1 MSLENLSLEARDELA
16 QLAQTL
22 AENPDTRKD
31 FLRMTKRVKPDLP
44 IPELDIEDYTNRA
57 VTRSEDRVQAL
68 EAKLRERDA
77 VEELQKRRQSLMRKG
92 LIANESE
99 VNDVEK
105 IMLERGITNHETAA
119 EYHQWMKQAAVP
131 TSTGYNPSA
140 VKQFDLNK
148 YWKNPAAAARNEA
161 MNALNDLRKPQR
173 PSGLSEGIV
182 FLRRPYGY
190 WRRHPTSNRVSTV

>member
-16 QLAQTL
+16 ALAQTL
-22 AENPDTRKD
+22 AENPETRKD
-31 FLRMTKRVKPDLP
+31 FLRMTKKVKPDLP
-44 IPELDIEDYTNRA
+44 IPELDIEDYTHRA
-57 VTRSEDRVQAL
+57 VSRSEDRVQAL
-68 EAKLRERDA
+68 EAKLREKEA
-77 VEELQKRRQSLMRKG
+77 IEELQKRRQSLMKKG
-92 LIANESE
+92 LISNESE
-99 VNDVEK
+99 VSDVEK

-148 YWKNPAAAARNEA
+148 YWKNPVAAARNEA

-173 PSGLSEGIV
+173 PIGL
-182 FLRRPYGY
+182 
-190 WRRHPTSNRVSTV
+190 

>member
-16 QLAQTL
+16 ALAQTL

-31 FLRMTKRVKPDLP
+31 FLRMTKKVKPDLP

-57 VTRSEDRVQAL
+57 VNRSEDRVQAL

-77 VEELQKRRQSLMRKG
+77 IEELQKRRQSLMRKG

-173 PSGLSEGIV
+173 PIGL
-182 FLRRPYGY
+182 
-190 WRRHPTSNRVSTV
+190 

>member
-16 QLAQTL
+16 ALAQTL
-22 AENPDTRKD
+22 AENPETRKD

-44 IPELDIEDYTNRA
+44 IPELDIEDYTHRA
-57 VTRSEDRVQAL
+57 VSRSEDRVQAL
-68 EAKLRERDA
+68 EAKLREKEA
-77 VEELQKRRQSLMRKG
+77 IEELQKRRQSLMKKG
-92 LIANESE
+92 LISNESE
-99 VNDVEK
+99 VGDVEK

-131 TSTGYNPSA
+131 TSSGYNPSA

-148 YWKNPAAAARNEA
+148 YWKNPVAAARNEA

-173 PSGLSEGIV
+173 PIGL
-182 FLRRPYGY
+182 
-190 WRRHPTSNRVSTV
+190 

>member
-16 QLAQTL
+16 ALAQTL
-22 AENPDTRKD
+22 AENPETRKD

-44 IPELDIEDYTNRA
+44 IPELDIEDYTHKA
-57 VTRSEDRVQAL
+57 VSRSENRVQAL
-68 EAKLRERDA
+68 EAKLREKEA
-77 VEELQKRRQSLMRKG
+77 IEELQKRRQSLMKKG
-92 LIANESE
+92 LISNESE
-99 VNDVEK
+99 VGDVEK

-173 PSGLSEGIV
+173 PIGL
-182 FLRRPYGY
+182 
-190 WRRHPTSNRVSTV
+190 

>member
-16 QLAQTL
+16 ALAQTL

-31 FLRMTKRVKPDLP
+31 FLRMTKKVKPDLP
-44 IPELDIEDYTNRA
+44 IPELDIEDYTHRA
-57 VTRSEDRVQAL
+57 VSRSEDRVQAL
-68 EAKLRERDA
+68 EAKLREKEA
-77 VEELQKRRQSLMRKG
+77 IEELQKRRQSLMKKG
-92 LIANESE
+92 LISNESE
-99 VNDVEK
+99 VGAVEK

-148 YWKNPAAAARNEA
+148 YWKNPVAAARNEA

-173 PSGLSEGIV
+173 PIGL
-182 FLRRPYGY
+182 
-190 WRRHPTSNRVSTV
+190 

>member
-16 QLAQTL
+16 ALAQTL

-31 FLRMTKRVKPDLP
+31 FLRMTKKVKPDLP

-57 VTRSEDRVQAL
+57 VNRSENRVQAL
-68 EAKLRERDA
+68 EAKLREKEA
-77 VEELQKRRQSLMRKG
+77 IEELQKRRQSLMKKG
-92 LIANESE
+92 LISNESE
-99 VNDVEK
+99 VSDVEK

-148 YWKNPAAAARNEA
+148 YWKNPVSAARNEA

-173 PSGLSEGIV
+173 PIGL
-182 FLRRPYGY
+182 
-190 WRRHPTSNRVSTV
+190 